1 MNLSGNAAHACVVEW
16 CRQAIKLYLDTLE
29 IQHSGVLHTH
39 VERENEERA
48 SRDAGKLA
56 DYGEI
61 GVEVGGPFDDET
73 VLRLQQ
79 GVFSISLPATFNEV
93 AEDRAWKRRVGEAF
107 KKKGLPFSE
116 N

>member
-1 MNLSGNAAHACVVEW
+1 MNLSGNPARACVVEW

-29 IQHSGVLHTH
+29 IQHSGVLRAD

-48 SRDAGKLA
+48 SRDAGELA
-56 DYGEI
+56 DHGAI

-93 AEDRAWKRRVGEAF
+93 EEDRAWKRRVGEAF
-107 KKKGLPFSE
+107 RKKGLPFS
-116 N
+116 ND